1 LVFAK
6 QDGTVRYGQ
15 INELLVIAIFAS
27 GAGFG
32 WNLYVASASIKFLQ
46 NLLGRNPVKSHA
58 LGNFWISQNALY
70 FFAHRSG
77 G

>member
-27 GAGFG
+27 GAGFV
-32 WNLYVASASIKFLQ
+32 WNFYGATASIKFLQ
-46 NLLGRNPVKSHA
+46 NLLSRNPVKSHA
-58 LGNFWISQNALY
+58 LGNFWISQNAL
-70 FFAHRSG
+70 
-77 G
+77 